1 MRTHLH
7 FLMALLVV
15 AAACPVVGSPAQA
28 QGPSC
33 YASPS
38 MERTYI
44 FIRELDSDGNPKG
57 ELGGRWVNF
66 GEQAPVTSGTG
77 SIAISYRLSSS
88 DREILMDAT
97 PCSGGNV
104 ISVP

>member
-1 MRTHLH
+1 VKPYMHL
-7 FLMALLVV
+7 LMALLLV
-15 AAACPVVGSPAQA
+15 AMACPVVGSPAQA

-33 YASPS
+33 YVSPS
-38 MERTYI
+38 IEKTFM
-44 FIRELDSDGNPKG
+44 FIRELDSDGNPVG
-57 ELGGRWVNF
+57 ELGGLWVNF
-66 GEQAPVTSGTG
+66 GEQAPITSSTG
-77 SIAISYRLSSS
+77 NIAISYRPASS

>member
-1 MRTHLH
+1 
-7 FLMALLVV
+7 MATR
-15 AAACPVVGSPAQA
+15 S
-28 QGPSC
+28 S
-33 YASPS
+33 
-38 MERTYI
+38 
-44 FIRELDSDGNPKG
+44 
-57 ELGGRWVNF
+57 ELGGLWVNF

-77 SIAISYRLSSS
+77 NIAISYRPASS

>member
-1 MRTHLH
+1 MKTYLH
-7 FLMALLVV
+7 FLVALLVV
-15 AAACPVVGSPAQA
+15 AVAGPIAGSPAQA

-33 YASPS
+33 YVSPS
-38 MERTYI
+38 MEKTYM
-44 FIRELDSDGNPKG
+44 FIRELDSDGNPVG

-66 GEQAPVTSGTG
+66 GEQAPVTSSTG
-77 SIAISYRLSSS
+77 NIAISYRPASS

-97 PCSGGNV
+97 PCAGGNV

>member
-1 MRTHLH
+1 MKLH
-7 FLMALLVV
+7 EHFRIALLALIAVV
-15 AAACPVVGSPAQA
+15 AVADGPARA

-33 YASPS
+33 YVSPS

-66 GEQAPVTSGTG
+66 GEQAPVASGTG

-88 DREILMDAT
+88 DKEILMD
-97 PCSGGNV
+97 PESCSGGNV

>member
-1 MRTHLH
+1 MKPNAYFRIVL
-7 FLMALLVV
+7 LALVAVV
-15 AAACPVVGSPAQA
+15 AAADGPARA

-33 YASPS
+33 YVSPS

-44 FIRELDSDGNPKG
+44 FVRELDSDGNPKG
-57 ELGGRWVNF
+57 ELGGRWVDF
-66 GEQAPVTSGTG
+66 GEQAPVASGTG

-88 DREILMDAT
+88 DKEILMD
-97 PCSGGNV
+97 PESCSGGNV

>member
-1 MRTHLH
+1 MNTHLH
-7 FLMALLVV
+7 FLVALLVV
-15 AAACPVVGSPAQA
+15 AVAGPITGSPAQA

-33 YASPS
+33 YVSPS
-38 MERTYI
+38 MEKTYM
-44 FIRELDSDGNPKG
+44 FIRELDSDGNPVG
-57 ELGGRWVNF
+57 ELGGLWVNF
-66 GEQAPVTSGTG
+66 GEQAPVTSSTG
-77 SIAISYRLSSS
+77 NIAISYRPASS

>member
-1 MRTHLH
+1 MKTHLH

-15 AAACPVVGSPAQA
+15 AVACPVVGSPAQA

-33 YASPS
+33 YVSPS
-38 MERTYI
+38 MENTYM
-44 FIRELDSDGNPKG
+44 FIRELDSDGNPVG
-57 ELGGRWVNF
+57 ELGGLWVNF
-66 GEQAPVTSGTG
+66 GEQAPVTSSTG
-77 SIAISYRLSSS
+77 NIAISYRPASS

>member
-1 MRTHLH
+1 VKTYMH

-15 AAACPVVGSPAQA
+15 AAACPVAGSPAQA

-33 YASPS
+33 YVSPS
-38 MERTYI
+38 MEKTYM
-44 FIRELDSDGNPKG
+44 FIRELDSDGNPVN
-57 ELGGRWVNF
+57 ELGGLWVNF
-66 GEQAPVTSGTG
+66 GEQAPVTSSTG
-77 SIAISYRLSSS
+77 NIAISYRPASS

>member
-1 MRTHLH
+1 MKTYRH
-7 FLMALLVV
+7 FLMVLLVV
-15 AAACPVVGSPAQA
+15 AVAGPIAGSPAQA

-33 YASPS
+33 YVSPS
-38 MERTYI
+38 MEKTYM
-44 FIRELDSDGNPKG
+44 FIRELDSDGNPVG
-57 ELGGRWVNF
+57 ELGGLWVNF
-66 GEQAPVTSGTG
+66 GEQAPVTSSTG
-77 SIAISYRLSSS
+77 NIAISYRPASS

>member
-1 MRTHLH
+1 MKTHLH
-7 FLMALLVV
+7 FLVALLVV

-33 YASPS
+33 YVSPS
-38 MERTYI
+38 MEKTFM
-44 FIRELDSDGNPKG
+44 FIRELDSDGNPVN
-57 ELGGRWVNF
+57 ELGGLWVNF
-66 GEQAPVTSGTG
+66 GEQAPVTSSTG
-77 SIAISYRLSSS
+77 NIAISYRPASS